1 MDFFRGINQKENID
15 EQSEESQVK
24 NEREEIVLFSFESD
38 KLFVIFLSVNCRQEE
53 TTRLIYFERYLRN
66 DKVN

>member
-24 NEREEIVLFSFESD
+24 NKREEIVLFSFESD
-38 KLFVIFLSVNCRQEE
+38 KLFVIFPCVNCRQEA
-53 TTRLIYFERYLRN
+53 TTRLIYFERFLRN